1 MGIYWRGQV
10 GVGHSQTR
18 VQNRI
23 LLQPTFRGRR
33 KADTHTHGPRQTL
46 SPRRGNSGPAGQAGN
61 YKSSGRDGTTLPVL
75 LFSDQKTG
83 RHLASHSKPKTP
95 EHKTHQ
101 TKTLPYGDLKLN
113 ITPTQKGHVGGD
125 RRLTGRLPA
134 HLDTQRTPTIPSVPV
149 RRTRLPVPGA
159 PIRPSHGSQN
169 LHESRGSSSRLPQK
183 KRGHPLRISR
193 RLVGSRE
200 QSIGSNQQRPQNAP
214 DPSRTGL
221 DREPEEIT
229 AITLPDDPVPRGHT
243 GLHHRGSPTL
253 RRKSRGSQG
262 DHTTDLGT
270 PGVTNGDMAPG
281 PGTHGQPRRYSETVQ
296 ATHAT
301 SATAPAEVRRPYR
314 PRQNNAHLQ
323 VRGGHTTLS
332 MVARPKQLEF
342 RGTLCDTAT
351 NDIDNDGRVT
361 VRMGSSL
368 EQSHSMGDVVPNRNI
383 SPHQHPGDDGG
394 QKSPGSFQRPRTGND
409 NHNLHRQHDSG
420 GLHQSAGGHPLR
432 ETVPTR
438 VGGDNSG
445 RGLRHDPKGFPHR
458 RQAQRDGGRPIQGAY
473 RPQRMVSGTGD
484 LRQNLF
490 DLRQAHDRPVRNTQ
504 EQQTPDLLFQTIPPP
519 GLPHGRNV
527 PLLGPHGCVHLPAA
541 CMIGQVLRKIRN
553 SKGRFTL
560 IAPFWPRRPWFA
572 EIPQLLMD
580 VPVSLPDKP
589 HLLSQ
594 RQGTL
599 SHPDIKG
606 LQLVAWRLSGL
617 PYDREA
623 FQKQLPR
630 WQPTLEGERPQR
642 LTIPVCGSSTNGAD
656 RDRYCCLLPL

>member
-229 AITLPDDPVPRGHT
+229 AITSQTIQFLGAILDFTT
-243 GLHHRGSPTL
+243 GVARPSEERVAAVKATTQQILAHRGSPTGTWL
-253 RRKSRGSQG
+253 RALGLMASLVDIVRLCRLHMRPLQLHLLRSADPTDPDKTTLIYRSEEVTQHFRWWLDPNNWSSGVPFAIQLPMTSI
-262 DHTTDLGT
+262 TTDASLSGW
-270 PGVTNGDMAPG
+270 GA
-281 PGTHGQPRRYSETVQ
+281 HGAIAQ
-296 ATHAT
+296 HGG
-301 SATAPAEVRRPYR
+301 
-314 PRQNNAHLQ
+314 
-323 VRGGHTTLS
+323 RG
-332 MVARPKQLEF
+332 PKQ
-342 RGTLCDTAT
+342 
-351 NDIDNDGRVT
+351 
-361 VRMGSSL
+361 
-368 EQSHSMGDVVPNRNI
+368 
-383 SPHQHPGDDGG
+383 
-394 QKSPGSFQRPRTGND
+394 K
-409 NHNLHRQHDSG
+409 
-420 GLHQSAGGHPLR
+420 
-432 ETVPTR
+432 
-438 VGGDNSG
+438 
-445 RGLRHDPKGFPHR
+445 
-458 RQAQRDGGRPIQGAY
+458 
-473 RPQRMVSGTGD
+473 
-484 LRQNLF
+484 
-490 DLRQAHDRPVRNTQ
+490 
-504 EQQTPDLLFQTIPPP
+504 
-519 GLPHGRNV
+519 
-527 PLLGPHGCVHLPAA
+527 HL
-541 CMIGQVLRKIRN
+541 
-553 SKGRFTL
+553 ST
-560 IAPFWPRRPWFA
+560 
-572 EIPQLLMD
+572 
-580 VPVSLPDKP
+580 ST
-589 HLLSQ
+589 S
-594 RQGTL
+594 
-599 SHPDIKG
+599 
-606 LQLVAWRLSGL
+606 WR
-617 PYDREA
+617 
-623 FQKQLPR
+623 
-630 WQPTLEGERPQR
+630 
-642 LTIPVCGSSTNGAD
+642 
-656 RDRYCCLLPL
+656 

>member
-323 VRGGHTTLS
+323 VRGGQHEWRSKRALEAFNDHVQGTITTIFTDNTTVVAYINRQGGTRSERLCRLAWEVITAAEDSGTILRASHIAGKLNVMADALS
-332 MVARPKQLEF
+332 
-342 RGTLCDTAT
+342 RGH
-351 NDIDNDGRVT
+351 IDPNEW
-361 VRMGSSL
+361 SL
-368 EQSHSMGDVVPNRNI
+368 EQ
-383 SPHQHPGDDGG
+383 
-394 QKSPGSFQRPRTGND
+394 
-409 NHNLHRQHDSG
+409 
-420 GLHQSAGGHPLR
+420 
-432 ETVPTR
+432 ETCDR
-438 VGGDNSG
+438 IFSI
-445 RGLRHDPKGFPHR
+445 F
-458 RQAQRDGGRPIQGAY
+458 GRPTI
-473 RPQRMVSGTGD
+473 D
-484 LRQNLF
+484 LFATHKNNKL
-490 DLRQAHDRPVRNTQ
+490 
-504 EQQTPDLLFQTIPPP
+504 QTFCSRRFHP

-527 PLLGPHGCVHLPAA
+527 PSWDH
-541 CMIGQVLRKIRN
+541 
-553 SKGRFTL
+553 
-560 IAPFWPRRPWFA
+560 
-572 EIPQLLMD
+572 MD
-580 VPVSLPDKP
+580 AYIFP
-589 HLLSQ
+589 
-594 RQGTL
+594 
-599 SHPDIKG
+599 
-606 LQLVAWRLSGL
+606 
-617 PYDREA
+617 PY
-623 FQKQLPR
+623 
-630 WQPTLEGERPQR
+630 
-642 LTIPVCGSSTNGAD
+642 V
-656 RDRYCCLLPL
+656 